1 MFSIFRDLPRAL
13 GSRIRIFP
21 VSSTGTL
28 SSATRRWS
36 VALIAFLIVCVSGS
50 FLTAA
55 IAAIDAD
62 DTISLWE
69 PLLWGGSVQG
79 TSETSAA
86 LDEDSREATQPSDQE
101 LTTRTSL
108 TRDMAPS
115 DSGVTSD
122 AGSPNRVASLDS
134 RTSYRKEPLRELSL
148 ARIPPL
154 YAQPQLPGEGLWS
167 ADEMPGSANG
177 LPAAFRTSYRPSL
190 QFPTAI
196 AHMLLFDMR
205 QVSMRL
211 YIGSS
216 EPKATQASS
225 KVEPENVPD
234 LLAITNALWK
244 QKHAENA
251 GAIFR
256 GTVLNKMV
264 PGMATVVVYKDDSV
278 DILEWDDDIPV
289 DQIQD
294 ARQLKHLIV
303 KDGKVVNTVNKGG
316 RPTDSEIGLGYLLV
330 EDEFLDEAGYGGSR
344 GPAPQWGGYYGYGWG
359 QWGNYSG
366 DSQLIHTSGP
376 NWFIATRSAF
386 GIREDGNVVFAIGH
400 HISTKD
406 LARALILAGCV
417 RAIHGDANPHNVLG
431 NIYYV
436 EKNAGQIKAAKLSP
450 KQKDYTLK
458 RYVNSSY
465 TSDFFAFF
473 KRRPARDP
481 S

>member
-1 MFSIFRDLPRAL
+1 MMS
-13 GSRIRIFP
+13 
-21 VSSTGTL
+21 
-28 SSATRRWS
+28 
-36 VALIAFLIVCVSGS
+36 FLIICMSGW

-55 IAAIDAD
+55 RAAIDEYA
-62 DTISLWE
+62 ISVWE

-79 TSETSAA
+79 QAKTNATRSEDPRDGA
-86 LDEDSREATQPSDQE
+86 EPSDE
-101 LTTRTSL
+101 GSPTKGAL
-108 TRDMAPS
+108 TRSMAPS
-115 DSGVTSD
+115 RHDVASD
-122 AGSPNRVASLDS
+122 LHSSTLVASLKS
-134 RTSYRKEPLRELSL
+134 HTPLSGEGQRELSL

-154 YAQPQLPGEGLWS
+154 YVQPQLPGEGVWS
-167 ADEMPGSANG
+167 AEEMPRAGDGA
-177 LPAAFRTSYRPSL
+177 PAVFRTTYRPSP

-196 AHMLLFDMR
+196 AHMLLFDMKR
-205 QVSMRL
+205 ISMRL

-216 EPKATQASS
+216 EPKATLASS

-256 GTVLNKMV
+256 GTVLNNMV
-264 PGMATVVVYKDDSV
+264 PGMATVVVYNDDSV

-289 DQIQD
+289 DQIRD

-330 EDEFLDEAGYGGSR
+330 EDEFLDEAGYGGWQ
-344 GPAPQWGGYYGYGWG
+344 GPGPQWGGYYGYGPG
-359 QWGNYSG
+359 NQWSNYLG
-366 DSQLIHTSGP
+366 GSQLIHTSGP

-400 HISTKD
+400 HIGTKD

-431 NIYYV
+431 NIYYIG
-436 EKNAGQIKAAKLSP
+436 ENGERIKAAKLSP
-450 KQKDYTLK
+450 KQKDHTLK

-473 KRRPARDP
+473 KRRATQDP